1 MFKNKVQSISID
13 KYFEIKKN
21 EYVTVQLVPAKS
33 TKNNSTDSIATMIN
47 QMYLQLNKFIK
58 VENKKLIITPQVKVS
73 YYMHI
78 TKDDIQFYFIIPKVH
93 YIRFKK
99 YSIKI
104 GE

>member
-58 VENKKLIITPQVKVS
+58 V
-73 YYMHI
+73 
-78 TKDDIQFYFIIPKVH
+78 
-93 YIRFKK
+93 
-99 YSIKI
+99 
-104 GE
+104 